1 MLARSRL
8 FTLLVMAGLPLQPVV
23 GVHALEM
30 VPVLP
35 TALAAQAALKAL
47 DTCRSDGYAVA
58 VTVVNQEGNVIAALR
73 SERSGSHTL
82 EHSFNKAFTVVSL
95 GRTYG
100 LDSTSD
106 IAKRFEG
113 GKAPGIGSFPLAAS
127 PLKGLSYS
135 TGGLVI
141 KARGV
146 VVGAIGVSGAP
157 DGNVDQGCAA
167 RGLQLIQPQLR

>member
-95 GRTYG
+95 GRTFG
-100 LDSTSD
+100 LERTSD
-106 IAKRFEG
+106 IAKRFED
-113 GKAPGIGSFPLAAS
+113 GKAPGIGSFPLVAS

-167 RGLQLIQPQLR
+167 RGLQLIEHQLR